1 MLLVTVR
8 LSDNCQSEQW
18 SDIMRENNNTE
29 FKREFVDDIKK
40 TVVAFANSDGGTLY
54 IGINDDGTVNQ
65 ISDTDACMLKVTNT
79 IRDSVKPDVSMFC
92 QVSTVDVDGKPVV
105 RVEVQRGTARPYY
118 IAGKGIRPEGVYV
131 RQGASNAPATETAIL
146 NMIRETAGDN
156 YEEARSLNQ
165 QLTFSE
171 AEKYFAEKSI
181 PLGEQQKRTLKLI
194 GEDKTYTNLALLL
207 SDQCVHTIKFAVFDG
222 TSKTTFK
229 DRKEFSGSL
238 LKQLEDAYSYID
250 MFNHTHADFDGLN
263 RIDRRDYPV
272 EAIREALLNAVVH
285 REYSFSSST
294 LISIFD
300 DRIEFVTIG
309 GLVKGVT
316 GNDILLGVSVLR
328 NRNLADVFY
337 RLRLIEAYGI
347 GMPKI
352 QDCYADCEVKP
363 AIEISDNAFKITL
376 PNINSYKSSVKKNNL
391 TEREKLVMS
400 LFDSNE
406 FVTRAMVQKLTGCS
420 QTTAIT
426 TLKNMV
432 NKNLLAKSGNG
443 AGTKYLKA

>member
-1 MLLVTVR
+1 MT
-8 LSDNCQSEQW
+8 
-18 SDIMRENNNTE
+18 ENKNTE

-40 TVVAFANSDGGTLY
+40 TVVAFANTDGGTLY
-54 IGINDDGTVNQ
+54 IGVNDDGTVCGAD
-65 ISDTDACMLKVTNT
+65 DTDACMLKATNT

-92 QVSTVDVDGKPVV
+92 DISTEVIDGKSVV
-105 RVEVQRGTARPYY
+105 KVEVQRGTARPYY

-131 RQGASNAPATETAIL
+131 RQSASNAPATEAAIL

-156 YEEARSLNQ
+156 YEKARSLNQ
-165 QLTFSE
+165 QLTFNE
-171 AEKYFAEKSI
+171 AERFFAQKNI
-181 PLGEQQKRTLKLI
+181 PFGEQQKRTLKLI
-194 GEDKTYTNLALLL
+194 GDDKTYTNLALLL
-207 SDQCVHTIKFAVFDG
+207 SDQCVHTIKFAVFEG

-229 DRKEFSGSL
+229 DRKEFSGSV
-238 LKQLEDAYSYID
+238 LKQLEDAYAYID
-250 MFNHTHADFDGLN
+250 MFNHTHAEFEGLN
-263 RIDRRDYPV
+263 RIDSRDYPV

-285 REYSFSSST
+285 REYGFSSST

-316 GNDILLGVSVLR
+316 KNDILLGVSVLR

-337 RLRLIEAYGI
+337 RLKLIEAYGI

-352 QDCYADCEVKP
+352 RDCYADYEVKP
-363 AIEISDNAFKITL
+363 VIEVSDNAFKITL
-376 PNINSYKSSVKKNNL
+376 PNTNFYKSSSENNNL
-391 TEREKLVMS
+391 SKREKLVIE
-400 LFDSNE
+400 LFNNNE
-406 FVTRAMVQKLTGCS
+406 FVTRAMVQELTGCS

-432 NKNLLAKSGNG
+432 EKKLLIKAGNG
-443 AGTKYLKA
+443 VDTKYIKA

>member
-1 MLLVTVR
+1 ML
-8 LSDNCQSEQW
+8 
-18 SDIMRENNNTE
+18 ENKNTE
-29 FKREFVDDIKK
+29 FKREFVDEIKK
-40 TVVAFANSDGGTLY
+40 TIVAFANTDGGTLY
-54 IGINDDGTVNQ
+54 IGINDDGAVNG
-65 ISDTDACMLKVTNT
+65 IEDTDACMLKVANS

-92 QVSTVDVDGKPVV
+92 EISTEVIDNKSVV
-105 RVEVQRGTARPYY
+105 KVEVQRGTARPYY

-165 QLTFSE
+165 QLTFVE
-171 AEKYFAEKSI
+171 AENYFNQKNI
-181 PLGEQQKRTLKLI
+181 PFGEQQKRTWKLI
-194 GEDKTYTNLALLL
+194 GDDKTYTNLALLL

-229 DRKEFSGSL
+229 DRKEFSGSI
-238 LKQLEDAYSYID
+238 LKQLKDAYAYID
-250 MFNHTHADFDGLN
+250 MFNHTHAEFEGLN
-263 RIDRRDYPV
+263 RIDSKDYPV
-272 EAIREALLNAVVH
+272 EAIREALLNAIVH
-285 REYSFSSST
+285 REYGFSSST

-316 GNDILLGVSVLR
+316 KNDIMLGVSILR

-337 RLRLIEAYGI
+337 RLKLIEAYGI

-352 QDCYADCEVKP
+352 QDSYAGCNSKP
-363 AIEISDNAFKITL
+363 IIEISDNAFKITL
-376 PNINSYKSSVKKNNL
+376 PNINSVKVPIENKTL
-391 TEREKLVMS
+391 TKREKLVIE
-400 LFDSNE
+400 LFNNNE
-406 FVTRAMVQKLTGCS
+406 FVTRAMVQDFTGCS

-426 TLKNMV
+426 TLANMV
-432 NKNLLAKSGNG
+432 KKNLLVKVGNG
-443 AGTKYLKA
+443 ADTKYIKA